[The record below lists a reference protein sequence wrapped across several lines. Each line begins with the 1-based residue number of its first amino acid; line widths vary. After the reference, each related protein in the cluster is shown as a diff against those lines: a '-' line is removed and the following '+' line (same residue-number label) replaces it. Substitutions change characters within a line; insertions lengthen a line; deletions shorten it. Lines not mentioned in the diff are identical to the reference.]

1 MSKKIDNS
9 NLMQKGRFPMIFPPF
24 LHIGLC
30 LFGQNILFST
40 STFLELLGI

>member
-1 MSKKIDNS
+1 MSKKIDHS
-9 NLMQKGRFPMIFPPF
+9 NLMQKGRFPMILPLF

-30 LFGQNILFST
+30 LFGQNTLFSP